1 MAARAVAAMTAPS
14 AVAGILETHIKNLPS
29 LPSKEDGAK
38 GTGNTGVVDHNLVH
52 GTLLQVFQ
60 LLRMLRLQVGGR
72 EAAAGTTGLEAG
84 VGVGGQE
91 GQGGQGGQVGQEGGI
106 NASLR
111 ATYEATIA
119 AVLPALEGKLWLGS
133 SSMRCG
139 PVRLVVVQVR
149 DTTLHYI

>member
-1 MAARAVAAMTAPS
+1 
-14 AVAGILETHIKNLPS
+14 VAGILETHIKNLPS
-29 LPSKEDGAK
+29 KDSKEEEGAK
-38 GTGNTGVVDHNLVH
+38 GGATGVVDHNLVH

-72 EAAAGTTGLEAG
+72 EAAAGATGQEAE
-84 VGVGGQE
+84 VGVG
-91 GQGGQGGQVGQEGGI
+91 GQEGGI

-133 SSMRCG
+133 SSMHCG

-149 DTTLHYI
+149 ESHYTIYIVIFGFYDVYLR

>member
-72 EAAAGTTGLEAG
+72 EAAAGATGLEAG
-84 VGVGGQE
+84 VGVGGQ
-91 GQGGQGGQVGQEGGI
+91 GGQEGGI
-106 NASLR
+106 HASLR